1 MVPNIVTLQLG
12 LTVTQMSPAL
22 LLVRVSSA
30 SAEDVGCQ
38 EEEGG
43 YHPRAGGAAAP
54 SGSRKPEG
62 APIGRQNP
70 RVPQSLSYKNAYI
83 SGALLSYAPSPIST
97 RFHSAPALAA
107 SLAKPLVDH
116 VHQIFQSYRVHK
128 IMLIYKSVSGS
139 SRPGNF
145 ELRGLDS
152 PVRVVFKFPVRAGE
166 RYTGQEWMKLVCDTV
181 SDVVVWMRIGFFV
194 ALDLTPTPGLPFST
208 GEYAY

>member
-1 MVPNIVTLQLG
+1 MPPRQAGHGSLRGLPSDGRILG
-12 LTVTQMSPAL
+12 S
-22 LLVRVSSA
+22 
-30 SAEDVGCQ
+30 
-38 EEEGG
+38 
-43 YHPRAGGAAAP
+43 PRAYLIRMLISLVLYFPMLRPPFLLASIP
-54 SGSRKPEG
+54 LLHSR
-62 APIGRQNP
+62 R
-70 RVPQSLSYKNAYI
+70 RLRS
-83 SGALLSYAPSPIST
+83 LLSTMYT
-97 RFHSAPALAA
+97 RFSSPTA
-107 SLAKPLVDH
+107 SIKSCSSTKCS
-116 VHQIFQSYRVHK
+116 FFR
-128 IMLIYKSVSGS
+128 SVSGT